1 MKTIDSLQLSPAESL
16 FIIIFENPNNG
27 ASAIA
32 RKYYRPAFRTKL
44 MTLTFFDLLLRKVL
58 KVDFRIESFGFIFK
72 RTSKRTYIVRGE
84 YFSNT
89 NLKPHELPFKNCIER
104 TNAGL
109 ELRDL
114 AERLKGLFFELEN
127 PRSIEKLIRKAL
139 ISGGYIESKEIKK
152 KFRYSEKGLKAKEK
166 IGKLLV
172 EGETRLE
179 YLITNE
185 PTRAKA
191 FFQVCG
197 GNILLIEKYDL
208 KQITEWGEFLFTK
221 NIKTNMG
228 DYFDFYLADKLD
240 FDFDF
245 ENISDIDIDNS
256 FNAVYEDHR
265 EDHRELTLGLTLMDV
280 LLDFL
285 CILLT

>member
-1 MKTIDSLQLSPAESL
+1 MRPKKWGTKSLEELYSSIGLWEPSEKYHASAPLSSIRKSRKMKTIDSLQVSPAESL

-114 AERLKGLFFELEN
+114 AERLKGLFFEL
-127 PRSIEKLIRKAL
+127 
-139 ISGGYIESKEIKK
+139 
-152 KFRYSEKGLKAKEK
+152 
-166 IGKLLV
+166 
-172 EGETRLE
+172 
-179 YLITNE
+179 
-185 PTRAKA
+185 
-191 FFQVCG
+191 
-197 GNILLIEKYDL
+197 
-208 KQITEWGEFLFTK
+208 
-221 NIKTNMG
+221 
-228 DYFDFYLADKLD
+228 
-240 FDFDF
+240 
-245 ENISDIDIDNS
+245 
-256 FNAVYEDHR
+256 
-265 EDHRELTLGLTLMDV
+265 
-280 LLDFL
+280 
-285 CILLT
+285 